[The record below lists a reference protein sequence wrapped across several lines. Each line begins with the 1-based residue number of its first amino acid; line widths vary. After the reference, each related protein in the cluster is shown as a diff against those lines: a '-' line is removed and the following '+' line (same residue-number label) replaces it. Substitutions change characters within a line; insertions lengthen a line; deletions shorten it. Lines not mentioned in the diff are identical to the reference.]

1 MDKLYYNVNMKK
13 DTLYYSYTYKLDG
26 TNHIVNVHKTKSNY
40 WRLKVGNYNH
50 QYDTYDINISSS
62 RRMDINDVTKILD
75 SHSDWLRKSLA
86 KKEQMVILKDG
97 EAMLHGKI
105 VTLAEFNAKFNE
117 EIKYIASRYTDLA
130 KMSRVDGI
138 SLKFRKMKS
147 RWGSFNKTKKV
158 ITLNKWL
165 VALPYELIDYVI
177 CHELAH
183 YYVLNHSKAFY
194 NQLVKLYPDYSK
206 ARKAIKK
213 YSDIV

>member
-1 MDKLYYNVNMKK
+1 MDKLYYNVNIKK
-13 DTLYYSYTYKLDG
+13 DTLYKLDG
-26 TNHIVNVHKTKSNY
+26 INHIVNVHKSTGSY
-40 WRLKVGNYNH
+40 WRLKVGSFNR
-50 QYDTYDINISSS
+50 QYASYDIKISSS
-62 RRMDINDVTKILD
+62 RKMNIDDVTKILD
-75 SHSDWLRKSLA
+75 LHSDWLRKSFA
-86 KKEQMVILKDG
+86 KKEQMVVLKDY

-105 VTLAEFNAKFNE
+105 VTIEEFNSKFND
-117 EIKYIASRYTDLA
+117 EINYIASRYNALA
-130 KMSRVDGI
+130 KEACVSGI

-194 NQLVKLYPDYSK
+194 DQLAKLYPDYSK